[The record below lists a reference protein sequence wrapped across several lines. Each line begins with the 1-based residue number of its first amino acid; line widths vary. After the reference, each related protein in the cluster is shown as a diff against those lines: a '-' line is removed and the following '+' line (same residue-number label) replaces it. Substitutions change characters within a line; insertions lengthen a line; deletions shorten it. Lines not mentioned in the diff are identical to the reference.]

1 MRKFRVDADAGRR
14 HNRVSFN
21 LAGSRINDL
30 FSLQGR
36 VALITGGSRG
46 IGRMIAADFVAQR
59 ARVYVSAR
67 KKEACETTAAELSA
81 VGECIALPTDVA
93 TLAGAATYLASRA
106 GDYVVGS
113 TILSMVASHSHAVEL
128 AGEIHKRRDTLW
140 QA

>member
-14 HNRVSFN
+14 HNRVSFR

-46 IGRMIAADFVAQR
+46 IGRMIAADFVAQG

-81 VGECIALPTDVA
+81 AGECIALPADVA
-93 TLAGAATYLASRA
+93 TLAGAAIYLASRA

-113 TILSMVASHSHAVEL
+113 TLVVDGGVTL
-128 AGEIHKRRDTLW
+128 ARG
-140 QA
+140 

>member
-1 MRKFRVDADAGRR
+1 MRKFRVDAEAGRR

-30 FSLQGR
+30 FCLQGR

-67 KKEACETTAAELSA
+67 KKEACEQPPPSFPLSA
-81 VGECIALPTDVA
+81 SASRCRPTWATWRRCYLSGLARAGNYVVLGFFNDPVDGGI
-93 TLAGAATYLASRA
+93 TLARG
-106 GDYVVGS
+106 
-113 TILSMVASHSHAVEL
+113 
-128 AGEIHKRRDTLW
+128 
-140 QA
+140 